1 MQRGLISVDPP
12 PSPHLDSDSVLA
24 RILHTSDL
32 HLSAENSERLDG
44 LDHLLQLAARRD
56 VDLMTVAG
64 DLFDSTEDAEAL
76 RPDLR
81 EKFSDRPHQILTI
94 PGNHDHDAFEGDL
107 YFGSDFRAL
116 LDDPF
121 EEHQVGGARIVGVPY
136 SPTFSEELRLSLSQ
150 RGPHDGPEVL
160 LLHASL
166 EAPFEDRHAGDEQ
179 TRYCPVTESGM
190 DALGF
195 DYVLAGHYHNVH
207 EVRLPSGAIFLY
219 PGTPTSVARD
229 ETGTRKAFLVDTDE
243 ERVKTVEL
251 ATFHYDRLELTVRPG
266 RERQVLDRVR
276 DWAEQRSEEQIEA
289 EIVVDGHT
297 EQSEDRFHRAL
308 DEAAGSVALTDG
320 VRSVKRVLE
329 HPLYQKFSEALAE
342 RETDDSLE
350 EESKRRV
357 LRIFSTLMARGDIQ

>member
-1 MQRGLISVDPP
+1 M
-12 PSPHLDSDSVLA
+12 A

-32 HLSAENSERLDG
+32 HLSVESSERLDG
-44 LDHLLQLAARRD
+44 LDYLLRLAERRD
-56 VDLMTVAG
+56 VDVMTIAG

-76 RPDLR
+76 RPKLR
-81 EKFSDRPHQILTI
+81 EKFSDRPYRILTI
-94 PGNHDHDAFEGDL
+94 PGNHDYDAFEGDL

-121 EEHQVGGARIVGVPY
+121 EEHQVGGVRIVGVPY

-166 EAPFEDRHAGDEQ
+166 EAPFEDRHAGDEE
-179 TRYCPVTESGM
+179 TRYCPVTESGV

-207 EVRLPSGAIFLY
+207 EVRLASGGVFLY
-219 PGTPTSVARD
+219 PGSPTSVARD
-229 ETGTRKAFLVDTDE
+229 ETGPRKAFLVDTDE
-243 ERVKTVEL
+243 ERVETIEL

-266 RERQVLDRVR
+266 EEQETIDRLR
-276 DWAEQRSEEQIEA
+276 DWAERRTGGQVEA

-297 EQSEDRFHRAL
+297 GQAEDTFHRAL
-308 DEAAGSVALTDG
+308 EEAAGPIPLTDG
-320 VRSVKRVLE
+320 VRSVQRVLE
-329 HPLYQKFSEALAE
+329 HPLYQKFAEALAE
-342 RETDDSLE
+342 QETDDYLE
-350 EESKRRV
+350 EDARRRV
-357 LRIFSTLMARGDIQ
+357 LRVFSTLMARGDIQ